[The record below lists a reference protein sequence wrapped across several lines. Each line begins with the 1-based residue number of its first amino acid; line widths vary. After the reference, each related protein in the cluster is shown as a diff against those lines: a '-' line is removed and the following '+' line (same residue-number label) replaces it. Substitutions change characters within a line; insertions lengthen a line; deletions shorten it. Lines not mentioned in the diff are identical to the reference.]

1 MNGVDAFRIIDKD
14 FDGIISKEDLRYFLS
29 ENLQIKDMSSSG
41 IDRLFKLLDKFK
53 KKSINVQDF

>member
-1 MNGVDAFRIIDKD
+1 LNGVDAFRIIDKD